1 MTVKIRMIDVLNM
14 LMLPK
19 SSSHE
24 QHEGGKE
31 EDTKAGIRKTTIY
44 LGPEASQ
51 ILEDLANDRGRSRNT
66 VINDAIIFYADRGQ
80 FLEKLIK
87 TSIRE
92 ALQDG

>member
-1 MTVKIRMIDVLNM
+1 MTVKIRMVDILNM

-31 EDTKAGIRKTTIY
+31 EDTKAGIRKTSIY
-44 LGPEASQ
+44 LGPEASK
-51 ILEDLANDRGRSRNT
+51 ILEVLANDIGRSRNT
-66 VINDAIIFYADRGQ
+66 VINDAIIFYAERGAHM
-80 FLEKLIK
+80 EALIK
-87 TSIRE
+87 RSIRE